1 VAAPPP
7 LLAPCTLGLADV
19 VGSGGR
25 SFRSCRDF
33 LASTWAILRFDRI
46 PVSTDTPALAAHIHF
61 CCFATGMW
69 MAGTSPAMTAGKARP
84 LRKIFLVC
92 FSVFRGRCGEVRIRK
107 RRDAR
112 SKLLAQ
118 NTRPHLLGL
127 AGREVSELKGAE

>member
-1 VAAPPP
+1 MAAPPP

-25 SFRSCRDF
+25 SFRSRRDF

-46 PVSTDTPALAAHIHF
+46 PVSTDTPALATRIHF
-61 CCFATGMW
+61 FCFTTGTW
-69 MAGTSPAMTAGKARP
+69 MAGTGPVMTAGKVRP

-107 RRDAR
+107 RHDAPPE
-112 SKLLAQ
+112 LLAQ
-118 NTRPHLLGL
+118 NTRPHLVGL